1 MGFRV
6 IVVQSAQ
13 KPSVVSPVCSEIFTS
28 FPFHQNRGREGGFLT
43 LLCKGSC
50 ADWTKVAPAGAAGI

>member
-1 MGFRV
+1 MGVRV

-13 KPSVVSPVCSEIFTS
+13 KPSVVGPVCSEIFTS
-28 FPFHQNRGREGGFLT
+28 VPFHQNWGGEVGFLT

-50 ADWTKVAPAGAAGI
+50 ADWTKAAPAVAAGM